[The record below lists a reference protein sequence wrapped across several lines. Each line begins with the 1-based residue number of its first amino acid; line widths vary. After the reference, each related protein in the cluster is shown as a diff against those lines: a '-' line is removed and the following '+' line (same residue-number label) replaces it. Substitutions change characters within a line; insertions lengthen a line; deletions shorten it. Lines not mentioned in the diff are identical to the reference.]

1 MNLKEYRLGTIW
13 KGSLGI
19 LSLLL
24 KRINKKKNANCT
36 L

>member
-1 MNLKEYRLGTIW
+1 MDLKECRLGIIW